1 MSFLSFT
8 VPAVRSLDFSGQ
20 HGSIPHDSHGVTVTM
35 EKRVLIR
42 VYGLVQGVGFRM
54 FVERSASRLGLSGW
68 VRNMPDGTVQIDV
81 QGPVGLVE
89 ELLDDAKIGPPAS
102 KVSSLDVVEKQP
114 DCTRNSFDVL
124 L

>member
-1 MSFLSFT
+1 M
-8 VPAVRSLDFSGQ
+8 
-20 HGSIPHDSHGVTVTM
+20 GSIPHDRHGVTVTM

-124 L
+124 I